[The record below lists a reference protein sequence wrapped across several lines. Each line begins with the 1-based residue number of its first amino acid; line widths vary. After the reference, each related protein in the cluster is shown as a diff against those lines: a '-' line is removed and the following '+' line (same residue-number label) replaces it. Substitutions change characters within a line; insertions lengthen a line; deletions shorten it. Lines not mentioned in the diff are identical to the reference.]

1 MERISPFSYFFQEIL
16 LGNGEQLSIFSSK
29 ELSEQLS
36 IFISY
41 PGAFPG
47 EWGAALHFFI
57 QGAFRAALHFHFLH
71 RSVSRG
77 MGSSSAY
84 SLLFHHLH
92 TNPSKTRP
100 TSQRLNIPLTC
111 SPNISKT
118 PPTSHKPLRGLPNL
132 SQSLRTSQRL
142 RDNSTN
148 LYHHYLLPK
157 ALVDTSIMDGQT
169 NEQTERKDRKNRG
182 TNKLMDGRMNI
193 KWPFLSLHRN

>member
-1 MERISPFSYFFQEIL
+1 MKLLAMNEQQWHIVPGASPH
-16 LGNGEQLSIFSSK
+16 NGENLP
-29 ELSEQLS
+29 
-36 IFISY
+36 IFIF
-41 PGAFPG
+41 FPG
-47 EWGAALHFFI
+47 DSPREWGAALHFFI
-57 QGAFRAALHFHFLH
+57 QGVFRAALYFHLLP

-132 SQSLRTSQRL
+132 SQSLRTSRRL

-148 LYHHYLLPK
+148 LYHLYPLPK
-157 ALVDTSIMDGQT
+157 TLVDTSIMDRQT

-182 TNKLMDGRMNI
+182 TNKRMVGRKNR
-193 KWPFLSLHRN
+193 KWPFLSFHCN